1 MNTPDITSR
10 PVQHSGPL
18 AWMVHNR
25 ITANLLMMLL
35 IVGGLFM
42 ALRIKQE
49 VYPEFDLD
57 IINIRVPYPGA
68 SPEEVEQ
75 GIVLVIEEA
84 VRGIDGV
91 KQVNSTA
98 SEGAGAVSV
107 EVTEGK
113 DAQRV
118 YQDIQQA
125 VSRVTT
131 FPQDAQHPEVS
142 LVSNRHDVLS
152 LLVYGDADE
161 WVLRD
166 MAEQIRD
173 RLLQGSDITQVDLS
187 GARDYEVQVNVPQ
200 ENLRAYGLTLAQVAQ
215 IIRLS
220 AVELPGGSIKS
231 EAGEILLRMKE
242 RRDWAR
248 EFGDIPI
255 VTTPEGAVLH
265 LREIAEVRE
274 GFEDSNRLA
283 SYNGQRA
290 IGLDVFRLGAQT
302 PISVSKAVHRVLDE
316 IEPDLPPG
324 VHCAIRSDQSEV
336 YHQRLDLLL
345 KNAYYG
351 LLLVLIVLGLF
362 LQLRLAFWVT
372 MCIPTAF
379 LGTLFFMPAMDISIN
394 MISMFAF
401 IMALGLIVD
410 SSIVS
415 GENIYEY
422 RQRGISRLDASVQG
436 VRDVNVPIAFSMLT
450 NIASFVPL
458 MFLPGTM
465 GKIWGVVPV
474 VVITAT
480 LITWFQPILILP
492 SQLARS
498 LGTQSGPVISRIER
512 QQQKVGNLLSRFI
525 SRVYAPFLE
534 RCIRRRYLTASVLL
548 AVLLIVLAYAF
559 SGRMGIVLMA
569 KVESDRADV
578 TATLPYGSPL
588 SRTTTVRDSLV
599 ATAKQVRD
607 EYGGDKLVQGI
618 YATIDGNIVQVRI
631 YLTQPDVRPLST
643 GEVTSIWREKA
654 GQIPGLQSLQFESD
668 RGGPGSG
675 TSITV
680 ELSHRDIKV
689 LERASAELA
698 QRLEQF
704 ARTRDINSG
713 YTPGKEQLN
722 FRLKAEGLSLG
733 LTSSEVAR
741 QVRNAFY
748 GAEALR
754 QQRGRNE
761 VTVRVRLPESERLS
775 EYDIEQL
782 LIRTP
787 SGRDV
792 PLYQIAEVSRG
803 RAYTTIAR
811 RDGRRTV
818 SVRAN
823 VVPDRETN
831 QVLATLTG
839 DVLPQLASDYPGL
852 TCSYRGRQADMSESM
867 DRLYYGFVLAL
878 IGIYILLAIPFRNY
892 VQPLVVMM
900 AIPFGVVGA
909 ILGHLI
915 MGYAI
920 DLVSMMGIVALA
932 GVVVNNALVMIDYAN
947 RRRDEGHTASDAIH
961 RAGVRRFRPIILSS
975 LTTFGGLAPMIFE
988 TSRQARFMIPM
999 AISLGYGLVFATTV
1013 TLVLVPCLYLILED
1027 GLTLVRGGKRRELE
1041 SAGAATGGSVGAVP
1055 EVALDDRS

>member
-1 MNTPDITSR
+1 
-10 PVQHSGPL
+10 
-18 AWMVHNR
+18 MVHNR
-25 ITANLLMMLL
+25 ITPSLLMLMLM
-35 IVGGLFM
+35 IGGLFT
-42 ALRIKQE
+42 AFRIKQE
-49 VYPEFDLD
+49 IYPEFELD
-57 IINIRVPYPGA
+57 FVNIRVPYPGA
-68 SPEEVEQ
+68 SPEEIEQ
-75 GIVLVIEEA
+75 GIILAVEEA
-84 VRGIDGV
+84 VRGVEGV
-91 KQVNSTA
+91 KEVAATA
-98 SEGAGAVSV
+98 SEGTGAVSV
-107 EVTEGK
+107 EVMEGA

-118 YQDIQQA
+118 YQDIQQGIE
-125 VSRVTT
+125 RITT
-131 FPQDAQHPEVS
+131 FPEDAEKPQVS
-142 LVSNRHDVLS
+142 LAARRHGVLS

-166 MAEQIRD
+166 VAERIRD
-173 RLLQGSDITQVDLS
+173 RLLQGPEITQVDLS
-187 GARDYEVQVNVPQ
+187 GVRNYEIRIDVPQ
-200 ENLRAYGLTLAQVAQ
+200 ENLRAYGLTLAQIAQ
-215 IIRLS
+215 TIRQS
-220 AVELPGGSIKS
+220 AIEVPGGSIKS
-231 EAGEILLRMKE
+231 EAGEILLRMRD

-248 EFGDIPI
+248 EFGDLPI
-255 VTTPEGAVLH
+255 VTTSEGAVLH
-265 LREIAEVRE
+265 LRDIAEVRE
-274 GFEDSNRLA
+274 GFEDSDRIA

-290 IGLDVFRLGAQT
+290 VGIEVYRVGAQT
-302 PISVSKAVHRVLDE
+302 PISVSTAVHEALDE
-316 IEPDLPPG
+316 IEADLPPG

-336 YHQRLDLLL
+336 YRQRLDLLL

-351 LLLVLIVLGLF
+351 LLLVLLVLGAF
-362 LQLRLAFWVT
+362 LQVRLAFWVT

-379 LGTLFFMPAMDISIN
+379 LGTLLFMPTMDISIN

-422 RQRGISRLDASVQG
+422 RQRGMSRLDAAVQG
-436 VRDVNVPIAFSMLT
+436 VRDVNIPIAFSILT

-458 MFLPGTM
+458 MYLPGFI
-465 GKIWGVVPV
+465 GKMWGVVPA

-498 LGTQSGPVISRIER
+498 METQNGGVMSRIER
-512 QQQKVGNLLSRFI
+512 QQQKIGSLLSRFI
-525 SRVYAPFLE
+525 NRVYAPFLE

-569 KVESDRADV
+569 KVESDRAYV

-588 SRTTTVRDSLV
+588 SKAVAVRDRLV
-599 ATAKQVRD
+599 AAANEVRD
-607 EYGGDKLVQGI
+607 KYGGDRLAQGV
-618 YATIDGNIVQVRI
+618 YASIDGNVVQVAI

-643 GEVTSIWREKA
+643 GEVTNIWREKV
-654 GQIPGLQSLQFESD
+654 GQIPGLESLLFESD
-668 RGGPGSG
+668 RGGPGGG

-689 LERASAELA
+689 LEQASAELA

-704 ARTRDINSG
+704 ARTRDISAG

-722 FRLKAEGLSLG
+722 FRLKPEGLSLG

-761 VTVRVRLPESERLS
+761 VTVRVRLPEQERLS

-787 SGRDV
+787 AGRDV

-803 RAYTTIAR
+803 RAYTSITR

-818 SVRAN
+818 AVRTN

-831 QVLATLTG
+831 QVLATLTE
-839 DVLPQLASDYPGL
+839 DVLPQLVSDYPGL
-852 TCSYRGRQADMSESM
+852 TYNFRGRQAAMSESM
-867 DRLYYGFVLAL
+867 SSLNVGFILAL
-878 IGIYILLAIPFRNY
+878 IAIYVLLAIPFRSY
-892 VQPLVVMM
+892 TQPIIVMM

-920 DLVSMMGIVALA
+920 DLVSMMGMVALA

-947 RRRDEGHTASDAIH
+947 RRRGEGITALDAIH

-999 AISLGYGLVFATTV
+999 AISLGYGLIFATTV
-1013 TLVLVPCLYLILED
+1013 TLILVPCLYLIVED
-1027 GLTLVRGGKRRELE
+1027 GVTLLRGGKRRELQP
-1041 SAGAATGGSVGAVP
+1041 AGAVEEVPVSAVG
-1055 EVALDDRS
+1055 EIALDDRS